1 MKFGEKLT
9 KLRKENALSQE
20 ELAEK
25 LNVTRQTISKWEL
38 DQTVPDTENMKKI
51 AEVFGTTVGDLL
63 DENTDP
69 IKENEKSYNMNGERK
84 GSSLIILLL
93 VAIVILSAIGIVG
106 IIANRIIGM
115 KLVSSI
121 TKGFFGQ
128 DGINANVISGVF
140 DQFNDAS
147 KQIQNETDNGFK
159 EYEVS
164 RFNQAFDVRFSGTK
178 KPFFMS
184 SFIDEVINSNST
196 NPDHQ
201 ILVSYGEIETSDA
214 NELRNM
220 KSLFETKNGD
230 VYEVSYDISYER
242 DSDGY
247 ITKAI
252 VLQNKTVS
260 EMKVSTFNGQF
271 TALYYGSK
279 DGFFMANFLDTI
291 LKSNETNPEH
301 IVAVNYNGKETS
313 DPEEIRAM
321 KKSFKNGK
329 TYDIHYE
336 YDESGLINK
345 AIIEK

>member
-93 VAIVILSAIGIVG
+93 VAIVILSTIGIVG

-128 DGINANVISGVF
+128 DGMNANVVSGVF
-140 DQFNDAS
+140 DQFNEAS
-147 KQIQNETDNGFK
+147 KQIQNETNNGFK
-159 EYEVS
+159 DYDVS
-164 RFNQAFDVRFSGTK
+164 RFNQAFDVRFSGTTN
-178 KPFFMS
+178 PFFMS
-184 SFIDEVINSNST
+184 MSLEFLIISFSVFD
-196 NPDHQ
+196 
-201 ILVSYGEIETSDA
+201 
-214 NELRNM
+214 
-220 KSLFETKNGD
+220 K
-230 VYEVSYDISYER
+230 
-242 DSDGY
+242 
-247 ITKAI
+247 
-252 VLQNKTVS
+252 
-260 EMKVSTFNGQF
+260 
-271 TALYYGSK
+271 
-279 DGFFMANFLDTI
+279 
-291 LKSNETNPEH
+291 
-301 IVAVNYNGKETS
+301 
-313 DPEEIRAM
+313 
-321 KKSFKNGK
+321 FK
-329 TYDIHYE
+329 
-336 YDESGLINK
+336 
-345 AIIEK
+345 